1 MKQKD
6 IDNFVSELIAELTE
20 KGYKPLITRSNKS
33 KSVYISCLHIPKQ
46 IRVSDHGFRYDAYN
60 FTPRHNGKKRSNEE
74 GHIFFPMSPNG
85 IELLLQEIKNDFP
98 FIKKKKK

>member
-6 IDNFVSELIAELTE
+6 IDNFVYELISELTDN
-20 KGYKPLITRSNKS
+20 GYMPFISRSNKS

-60 FTPRHNGKKRSNEE
+60 FTPRRNGNKRSSE
-74 GHIFFPMSPNG
+74 GQDFFPMTPNG
-85 IELLLQEIKNDFP
+85 INLLLEEIKSDFP
-98 FIKKKKK
+98 LVYNAEK